1 MNVGDSDVS
10 IEARQHLLSHA
21 DALARYLRQR
31 LAQDFAPQPE
41 GLRLA
46 AWPAARIAAVLVPI
60 YARGGRPYLLFTR
73 RSSSL
78 AKHSGE
84 ISFPGGSRDANDSSL
99 AATALRESYE
109 ELKLPSR
116 GIEIL
121 GQLPV
126 VFSAVSNFL
135 VTPVVGWLGEGL
147 APLTPNPA
155 EVAEVIEV
163 PLAALADPAIFHEE
177 EWRRAGETHTIYF
190 YDYGAYRIWGLT
202 GRFVHTF
209 LDLLPPAQAVA

>member
-1 MNVGDSDVS
+1 MNVGDPHLSV
-10 IEARQHLLSHA
+10 ETRQHLLSDA
-21 DALARYLRQR
+21 DALVLYLRQR
-31 LAQDFAPQPE
+31 LAEDAAPQTESPIV
-41 GLRLA
+41 R
-46 AWPAARIAAVLVPI
+46 PAVRVAAVLVPI

-84 ISFPGGSRDANDSSL
+84 ISFPGGSRETGDSSL

-109 ELKLPSR
+109 ELQLPSD

-121 GQLPV
+121 GQLPL
-126 VFSAVSNFL
+126 VFSAVSNYL

-147 APLTPNPA
+147 APLTPNPD

-177 EWRRAGETHTIYF
+177 EWRRAGEAHIISF

-202 GRFVHTF
+202 GHFVHNF
-209 LDLLPPAQAVA
+209 LDLLPPA

>member
-1 MNVGDSDVS
+1 MNVGDSHVS
-10 IEARQHLLSHA
+10 FETLQHLLSAA
-21 DALARYLRQR
+21 DALIPYLRQR
-31 LAQDFAPQPE
+31 LAQDVAPETE
-41 GLRLA
+41 GPRLSTA
-46 AWPAARIAAVLVPI
+46 PVARIAAVLIPI

-84 ISFPGGSRDANDSSL
+84 ISFPGGSHDANDSSL

-109 ELKLPSR
+109 ELSLPSE

-135 VTPVVGWLGEGL
+135 VTPVLGWLGEGL
-147 APLTPNPA
+147 APLMPNPA

-177 EWRRAGETHTIYF
+177 VWRRFGETHTIYF

-209 LDLLPPAQAVA
+209 LELLPPT

>member
-1 MNVGDSDVS
+1 MDVS
-10 IEARQHLLSHA
+10 DPYLGPETRQHLLTDA
-21 DALARYLRQR
+21 DALISYLRQR
-31 LAQDFAPQPE
+31 LSEDFPPQTE
-41 GLRLA
+41 GPSD
-46 AWPAARIAAVLVPI
+46 WPAARAAAVLAPI
-60 YARGGRPYLLFTR
+60 YAREGRPYLLFTR

-78 AKHSGE
+78 TKHSGE
-84 ISFPGGSRDANDSSL
+84 ISFPGGSRDPGDTSH

-109 ELKLPSR
+109 ELRLPPD

-121 GQLPV
+121 GQLPL
-126 VFSAVSNFL
+126 VFSTVSNFL

-147 APLTPNPA
+147 QPLTPNPA

-177 EWRRAGETHTIYF
+177 EWSRFGETHTIYF

-209 LDLLPPAQAVA
+209 LDLLPPA

>member
-1 MNVGDSDVS
+1 MGDPRTSNATH
-10 IEARQHLLSHA
+10 EHLLSDA
-21 DALARYLRQR
+21 DALTDYLRVR
-31 LAQDFAPQPE
+31 LARDMAAEANTP
-41 GLRLA
+41 A
-46 AWPAARIAAVLVPI
+46 AWPEARIAAVLLPI
-60 YARGGRPYLLFTR
+60 YAREGHPYLLFTR

-84 ISFPGGSRDANDSSL
+84 ISFPGGSRDEPDESL

-109 ELKLPSR
+109 ELRLPAE
-116 GIEIL
+116 GVEIL
-121 GQLPV
+121 GQLPI

-177 EWRRAGETHTIYF
+177 MWRRAGQRHLVYF

-202 GRFVHTF
+202 GHFVHTF
-209 LDLLPPAQAVA
+209 LDLLPSA